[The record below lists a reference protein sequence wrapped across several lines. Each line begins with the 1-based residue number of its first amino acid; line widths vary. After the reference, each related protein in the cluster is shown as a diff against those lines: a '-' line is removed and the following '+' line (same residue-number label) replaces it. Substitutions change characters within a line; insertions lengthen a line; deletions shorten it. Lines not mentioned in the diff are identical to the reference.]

1 MSYVLAYSDQTSGAE
16 CIAPVIRVL
25 KNCGVE
31 VLVLAKGLAKRVFE
45 KHKLDFIEINHI
57 VEYLPKI
64 LDGNGNPSLVLTSS
78 TSIPSEDTSENEIRK
93 WARESQIPSIAVLDQ
108 WHNYARRFTDTSGNL
123 HLPDV
128 LVVPDKLAKEEAI
141 EDGIPSE
148 IIEITG
154 QPYLENIASKKLGA
168 NIRQKYD
175 IGKDSKL
182 IIFAS
187 ECVRRVY
194 GDARGFD
201 ECSILK
207 ALVEALLEIN
217 DSDIVLGIKLH
228 PRNQVEDFAP
238 IKPFL
243 DDASK
248 RLKIIFLGNDDGH
261 DTILSADIITGM
273 TSIYLA
279 EAMLLGKPTVSIQIG
294 SVEGDKFIGTKMGA
308 IPLVDTKERLFDVL
322 HKLLYDKY
330 FLDKYIAAQKQFSYN
345 QKNAAENIANLC
357 IKLMK
362 V

>member
-57 VEYLPKI
+57 VEYLTKI

-78 TSIPSEDTSENEIRK
+78 TSIPSEDTSENEISK
-93 WARESQIPSIAVLDQ
+93 WARENQIPSIAVLDQ

-154 QPYLENIASKKLGA
+154 QPYLENIASKKLGT

-175 IGKDSKL
+175 ISNESKL

-187 ECVRRVY
+187 ECVRR
-194 GDARGFD
+194 
-201 ECSILK
+201 
-207 ALVEALLEIN
+207 
-217 DSDIVLGIKLH
+217 
-228 PRNQVEDFAP
+228 
-238 IKPFL
+238 
-243 DDASK
+243 
-248 RLKIIFLGNDDGH
+248 
-261 DTILSADIITGM
+261 
-273 TSIYLA
+273 
-279 EAMLLGKPTVSIQIG
+279 
-294 SVEGDKFIGTKMGA
+294 
-308 IPLVDTKERLFDVL
+308 
-322 HKLLYDKY
+322 
-330 FLDKYIAAQKQFSYN
+330 
-345 QKNAAENIANLC
+345 
-357 IKLMK
+357 
-362 V
+362 